1 MLPSGDIEV
10 CHGSTPREIPK
21 LDAFMKAKGLHIFH
35 QNVRK
40 VLSNKDYLVELID
53 SFKKVQVFVLT
64 EVLVNKDLHYGVG
77 RNTYTK
83 SLNLEEM
90 I

>member
-1 MLPSGDIEV
+1 
-10 CHGSTPREIPK
+10 
-21 LDAFMKAKGLHIFH
+21 MKAKGFHIFH

-64 EVLVNKDLHYGVG
+64 EALVNKDLHFGVG
-77 RNTYTK
+77 RNIYTK

-90 I
+90 IWLYF

>member
-1 MLPSGDIEV
+1 
-10 CHGSTPREIPK
+10 
-21 LDAFMKAKGLHIFH
+21 MKAKSLHIFY

-40 VLSNKDYLVELID
+40 VLRNNNYLVDLID

-64 EVLVNKDLHYGVG
+64 EVLVNKDLHYGFG
-77 RNTYTK
+77 RNIYTK

>member
-1 MLPSGDIEV
+1 
-10 CHGSTPREIPK
+10 
-21 LDAFMKAKGLHIFH
+21 MKAKSLHIFH

-40 VLSNKDYLVELID
+40 VLSNNNYLVDLID

-64 EVLVNKDLHYGVG
+64 EVLVNKDLHYGCG
-77 RNTYTK
+77 QNIYTK